1 MSVRAVGRSPLG
13 WTMAVFFATQSMQ
26 AYAVFGWL
34 PQIFRDAGYS
44 AQTAGLLLGLTTA
57 VSIPVSFVLPGLVVR
72 VASPASLILSLCACY
87 LAGYVGLIIV
97 PYDGALVWSLLI
109 GLGTGLFPLALAL
122 IGLRARTSDGTAAL
136 SGLTQSVGYLLA
148 AIGPFMMGALYD
160 VTGGWTVSLPV
171 LVVFLVPMAV
181 AGVLA
186 SRPRYVEDELVA
198 TH

>member
-1 MSVRAVGRSPLG
+1 M
-13 WTMAVFFATQSMQ
+13 
-26 AYAVFGWL
+26 
-34 PQIFRDAGYS
+34 
-44 AQTAGLLLGLTTA
+44 
-57 VSIPVSFVLPGLVVR
+57 
-72 VASPASLILSLCACY
+72 
-87 LAGYVGLIIV
+87 

-136 SGLTQSVGYLLA
+136 SGFTQSVGYLLA

-186 SRPRYVEDELVA
+186 SRSRYVEDELVA